1 MGLYDADSRSRPRKI
16 VRARTKVALRGGKLF
31 NGRSI
36 DIGEDG
42 MGILLE
48 EALPVGQSC
57 AVLLETF
64 ANGQSH
70 RFESEARVVFCICS
84 GTTGFRVGLQ
94 FQSLGAQGNN
104 FIANLP

>member
-1 MGLYDADSRSRPRKI
+1 MGLYDAETRARPRKI
-16 VRARTKVALRGGKLF
+16 VRSRTKVALRGGKLF

-42 MGILLE
+42 MGILLD
-48 EALPVGQSC
+48 EALPVGQAC

-70 RFESEARVVFCICS
+70 RFEAEARVAFCICS

-94 FQSLGAQGNN
+94 FQTLPPQGST